1 MLQLSISR
9 VQFFAPLI
17 FLKRGHMIERYSR
30 EEIKKIWELQAKFE
44 YYLKV
49 EIAVCEAYNKLGK
62 IPTENLD
69 EIKSKASFTLD
80 RIDEVERE
88 VKHDVIAFLT
98 AVNESVG
105 PENAKYIHMGL
116 TSSDVIDTA
125 FALQI
130 SDSAK
135 YINTELDNLID
146 TIKKLAFKHK
156 NTVCMGR
163 SHGVHAEVMT
173 FGFKL
178 LNWLDALIRAKE
190 SFNYAL
196 KEIEVGQISGPVGT
210 YSNVPPEIEE
220 ITCAELGLKP
230 AKISTQ
236 IISRDR
242 HAKFFSQLALIASL
256 IEQFATEI
264 RHLQKTEVREVE
276 EGFGKNQKGSSAMP
290 HKKNPVLCENLCG
303 LARVVRSNMLTAFEN
318 INLWHERDISHSSA
332 ERIIF
337 PDSLILIDF
346 MLHRFNGVM
355 ENLVVHED
363 NMLKNAK
370 LYGGIVYSQ
379 KVLLKLV
386 EKGLTREDAYRIVQ
400 KHALDA
406 LNGGHF
412 KDALYQDTRVTN
424 LLTQEEIESCFDV
437 ADYLKNIEKVFERFG
452 E

>member
-1 MLQLSISR
+1 
-9 VQFFAPLI
+9 
-17 FLKRGHMIERYSR
+17 MIERYSR

-49 EIAVCEAYNKLGK
+49 EIAVCEAYAKLGK
-62 IPTENLD
+62 IPAKNLE

-135 YINTELDNLID
+135 YVNTELDNLID

-303 LARVVRSNMLTAFEN
+303 LARVVRSNMLTAYEN

-437 ADYLKNIEKVFERFG
+437 ADYLKNIEKVFERFEG
-452 E
+452 

>member
-1 MLQLSISR
+1 
-9 VQFFAPLI
+9 
-17 FLKRGHMIERYSR
+17 MIERYSR

-49 EIAVCEAYNKLGK
+49 EIAVCEAYAKLGK
-62 IPTENLD
+62 IPAENLE

-105 PENAKYIHMGL
+105 AENAKYIHMGL

-135 YINTELDNLID
+135 YVNTELNSLID

-196 KEIEVGQISGPVGT
+196 KEIKVGQISGPVGT

-303 LARVVRSNMLTAFEN
+303 LARVVRSNMLTAYEN

-337 PDSLILIDF
+337 SDSLILIDF

-386 EKGLTREDAYRIVQ
+386 EKGLTREEAYRIVQ

-424 LLTQEEIESCFDV
+424 LLTQE
-437 ADYLKNIEKVFERFG
+437 
-452 E
+452 

>member
-1 MLQLSISR
+1 
-9 VQFFAPLI
+9 
-17 FLKRGHMIERYSR
+17 MIERYSR

-49 EIAVCEAYNKLGK
+49 EIAVCEAYAKLGK
-62 IPTENLD
+62 IPAENLE

-105 PENAKYIHMGL
+105 AENAKYIHMGL

-135 YINTELDNLID
+135 YVNTELNSLID

-303 LARVVRSNMLTAFEN
+303 LARVVRSNMLTAYEN

-424 LLTQEEIESCFDV
+424 LLTQEEIESCFNV
-437 ADYLKNIEKVFERFG
+437 ADYLKNIEKVFERFEG
-452 E
+452 

>member
-1 MLQLSISR
+1 
-9 VQFFAPLI
+9 
-17 FLKRGHMIERYSR
+17 MIERYSR
-30 EEIKKIWELQAKFE
+30 EEIKNIWELQAKFE

-49 EIAVCEAYNKLGK
+49 ELAVCEAYAKLGK
-62 IPTENLD
+62 IPQANLN
-69 EIKSKASFTLD
+69 EIKEKASFTLD

-88 VKHDVIAFLT
+88 VRHDVIAFLT

-130 SDSAK
+130 SDSSK
-135 YINTELDNLID
+135 YINKELDNLIE
-146 TIKKLAFKHK
+146 TIKKMAFEHK
-156 NTVCMGR
+156 NTICMGR

-178 LNWLDALIRAKE
+178 LNWLDALTRAKE
-190 SFNYAL
+190 SFNITL

-210 YSNVPPEIEE
+210 YSNIPPEIEE
-220 ITCAELGLKP
+220 ITCSELGLKL

-276 EGFGKNQKGSSAMP
+276 EGFAKNQKGSSAMP

-303 LARVVRSNMLTAFEN
+303 LARVVRSNMITAFEN

-337 PDSLILIDF
+337 PDSLILVDF
-346 MLHRFNGVM
+346 MLHRFNNVM
-355 ENLVVHED
+355 ENLVVHKD
-363 NMLKNAK
+363 NMLKNTK
-370 LYGGIVYSQ
+370 LYGGVVFSQ

-400 KHALDA
+400 GHALSA

-412 KDALYQDTRVTN
+412 KDALHNDKVVTN
-424 LLTQEEIESCFDV
+424 LLSNDEIEACFNV
-437 ADYLKNIEKVFERFG
+437 EDYLKNIDKVFERF